1 MLSLQEPPERPAPS
15 VSRAEAVIASAAV
28 HLVAAFLLLYVPRHI
43 PDGMRAWLV
52 PRAIAAQPV
61 PAPAAPSS
69 GQEVAKKQE
78 PRDSIPLEFTY
89 VKIPD
94 DTPVAENP
102 DARLLSD
109 RNRRARQETRPPPDA
124 SLLTPDPHSVGQ
136 TRDRVRP
143 DPELPEGQ
151 DTPVPPREEPGGATD
166 APGPGAEVAAAAGPR
181 EGVGRESE
189 GVAPREG
196 AGTGREGTMAGGAGG
211 REGAGGGESGEGEG
225 RRRIDEA
232 LSDYRPGEFKFTF
245 NNPGFLR
252 GEAEGSLSFDTQEFP
267 WGDYARQIYV
277 IVRNNWLARYP
288 LAAREGIRGYVCW
301 HIRIARDGRLGEFRR
316 LRSSSVPPLDRAAAD
331 ALRAS
336 DPLPPLPENFPHD
349 SEGVA
354 FCFYYNM
361 IPGEAE

>member
-1 MLSLQEPPERPAPS
+1 MLSLQEPPELPGPS

-28 HLVAAFLLLYVPRHI
+28 HLVAVFLLLYVPRHL
-43 PDGMRAWLV
+43 PDGVRAWFL
-52 PRAIAAQPV
+52 PRAVAAQPV
-61 PAPAAPSS
+61 PAPNLP
-69 GQEVAKKQE
+69 GEEVAKQQE
-78 PRDSIPLEFTY
+78 NRDAIPLEFTY
-89 VKIPD
+89 VKIPH
-94 DTPVAENP
+94 DTPASENP

-109 RNRRARQETRPPPDA
+109 RNRRARQEMKTPPDA
-124 SLLTPDPHSVGQ
+124 SLLTPDPHSEGRTV
-136 TRDRVRP
+136 DRVRP
-143 DPELPEGQ
+143 DPTLPEGT
-151 DTPVPPREEPGGATD
+151 DTPVPAREEPG
-166 APGPGAEVAAAAGPR
+166 AGPAAPEAGTALADAGNPA

-189 GVAPREG
+189 GAKVREG
-196 AGTGREGTMAGGAGG
+196 AGRGREGPREGGTGG
-211 REGAGGGESGEGEG
+211 RGGAGGGEAGAGEE
-225 RRRIDEA
+225 RRRLDEA

-252 GEAEGSLSFDTQEFP
+252 GQAEGSLSFDTRDFP

-301 HIRIARDGRLGEFRR
+301 HIRIARDGRLGEIRL

-336 DPLPPLPENFPHD
+336 DPLPPLPGSFPHD

-361 IPGEAE
+361 IPGEAD